1 MTETLTGNTKVTR
14 DDWLRAAM
22 DALLSGGAERVKI
35 LTLAERLGVSRSSFY
50 WYFHSRQDLMDALLD
65 HWLATNTR
73 LLVEAAKID
82 APTITAAVC
91 NVFACFIDPTQFD
104 TQLDFAV
111 RDWAK
116 RTVKVHDVLMQ
127 SDDQRIAALTGMFTR
142 YGYGAGE
149 SLIRARVLYYMQIGY
164 NDADLHEPLAAR
176 MAAIPDYLL
185 TFTGRVAPEAEIKAY
200 RARMLQIMP
209 RA

>member
-1 MTETLTGNTKVTR
+1 MNEALQGNTKVTR
-14 DDWLRAAM
+14 ADWLRAAL
-22 DALLSGGAERVKI
+22 DALVTGGAERVKI
-35 LTLAERLGVSRSSFY
+35 LTLANTLGVSRSSFY
-50 WYFHSRQDLMDALLD
+50 WYFQSRQDLMDALLD

-73 LLVEAAKID
+73 LLVDAAATD

-104 TQLDFAV
+104 TRLDFAV

-116 RTVKVHDVLMQ
+116 RTAKVRDVLMQ
-127 SDDQRIAALTGMFTR
+127 SDDQRIAALTDMFTR
-142 YGYGAGE
+142 FGYGAGE

-185 TFTGRVAPEAEIKAY
+185 TFTGRIAPEAEIATY
-200 RARMLQIMP
+200 RTRMSRIMQP
-209 RA
+209 V